1 MSEIEALYAIWKREI
16 IRFWRDKLRLLGS
29 FIQPL
34 LFLVVFGA
42 GFSFVRLGQL
52 NYQQFIFPGIVS
64 MSLVGVSIASGVSV
78 IWDKEFGV
86 FKEILVAPISRLS
99 IFLGKAF
106 GGATTALI
114 QGLIILSLAFLIN
127 VNLNVY
133 SFTTSIFIMLITAF
147 AFSSLGLLI
156 ASVVETFE
164 GFGVIQSFIVFPI
177 IFLSGAIF
185 PLSNAPAWLKTVSL
199 FDPLTYSVEAMRAA
213 IINYSY
219 IPIYTSLLVVLLFSL
234 FTSLAGVYLFSR
246 RK

>member
-1 MSEIEALYAIWKREI
+1 MSEIEAIYAIWKREV

-34 LFLVVFGA
+34 LFLIVFGA
-42 GFSFVRLGQL
+42 GFSFIKLGQL
-52 NYQQFIFPGIVS
+52 NYQQFIFPGIVCT
-64 MSLVGVSIASGVSV
+64 SLVIVSIASGVSV

-127 VNLNVY
+127 VNLSIY
-133 SFTTSIFIMLITAF
+133 SLVFSIFVMLITAF

-156 ASVVETFE
+156 ASLVDTFE

-177 IFLSGAIF
+177 IFLSGAVF
-185 PLSNAPAWLKTVSL
+185 PLSNAPEWLKTISL
-199 FDPLTYSVEAMRAA
+199 FDPLTYSVEAMRAI

-219 IPIYTSLLVVLLFSL
+219 IPLHTSILVILLFSL
-234 FTSLAGVYLFSR
+234 FTSIIGAYLFK
-246 RK
+246 RKK

>member
-1 MSEIEALYAIWKREI
+1 MSEIEAIYAIWKREV

-34 LFLVVFGA
+34 LFLIVFGA
-42 GFSFVRLGQL
+42 GFSFIKLGQL
-52 NYQQFIFPGIVS
+52 NYQQFIFPGIVC
-64 MSLVGVSIASGVSV
+64 MSLVIVSIASGVSV

-114 QGLIILSLAFLIN
+114 QGLILLSLAFFIN
-127 VNLNVY
+127 VNLSIY
-133 SFTTSIFIMLITAF
+133 SFVFSIFVMLITAF

-156 ASVVETFE
+156 ASLVDTFE

-177 IFLSGAIF
+177 IFLSGTVF
-185 PLSNAPAWLKTVSL
+185 PLSNAPQWLKTVSL
-199 FDPLTYSVEAMRAA
+199 FDPLTYSVEAMRAI

-219 IPIYTSLLVVLLFSL
+219 IPLHTSILVILLFSL
-234 FTSLAGVYLFSR
+234 FTSLTGAYLFR
-246 RK
+246 RKK

>member
-1 MSEIEALYAIWKREI
+1 MSEIEAIYAIWKREI

-29 FIQPL
+29 FVQPL
-34 LFLVVFGA
+34 LFLIVFGA
-42 GFSFVRLGQL
+42 GFSFVKFGQL

-64 MSLVGVSIASGVSV
+64 MSLVGISIASGVSV

-99 IFLGKAF
+99 IFLGKAL

-133 SFTTSIFIMLITAF
+133 SFVVSIFIMLITAF

-156 ASVVETFE
+156 ASLVDTFE

-177 IFLSGAIF
+177 IFLSGAIY
-185 PLSNAPAWLKTVSL
+185 PLSNAPEWLKIVSL
-199 FDPLTYSVEAMRAA
+199 FDPLTYSVEAMRAV

-219 IPIYTSLLVVLLFSL
+219 IPIQTSILVILLFSL
-234 FTSLAGVYLFSR
+234 FTSLTGAYLFG
-246 RK
+246 RKK

>member
-1 MSEIEALYAIWKREI
+1 MSEIEVIYAIWKREL
-16 IRFWRDKLRLLGS
+16 IRFWRDKYRLLGS

-42 GFSFVRLGQL
+42 GFSFVKFGQL
-52 NYQQFIFPGIVS
+52 DYQQFIFPGIVS
-64 MSLVGVSIASGVSV
+64 MSLVGVSIASGISV

-99 IFLGKAF
+99 IFIGKAL

-127 VNLNVY
+127 VNLTLY
-133 SFTTSIFIMLITAF
+133 SFIASLLIMFLTAF
-147 AFSSLGLLI
+147 GFSSLGLLI
-156 ASVVETFE
+156 ASLVETFE

-177 IFLSGAIF
+177 IFLSGAVF
-185 PLSNAPAWLKTVSL
+185 PLSNAPNWLKMLSL
-199 FDPLTYSVEAMRAA
+199 FDPLTYPVEAMRYS
-213 IINYSY
+213 IISYSY
-219 IPIYTSLLVVLLFSL
+219 IPIQISLLIVLLFSIA
-234 FTSLAGVYLFSR
+234 TSLVGAYLFHR